1 MLRISLVIVPA
12 NAVPSK
18 LAPGLEPDGRTT
30 GIDRLG
36 HRPRRPDAYL
46 VGATQAETHAQAIAT
61 LTGSMPFGL
70 STAAIVEGP
79 CQACSALTSPG
90 GAGAVQNEQWNQ
102 NSIDL
107 QIDATKPAM
116 LVASEAWFPGWTA
129 KIDGQ
134 SAPVVRTDGLVLGV
148 PVPAGAHEVVLD
160 YHAPGALG
168 GAAIST
174 LALFGLAAAF
184 RARSETATPALAP
197 GT

>member
-1 MLRISLVIVPA
+1 VLRIGLVIVPA

-18 LAPGLEPDGRTT
+18 LAPGLEADGRTAK
-30 GIDRLG
+30 IVRLK
-36 HRPRRPDAYL
+36 HQPSIPDAYL
-46 VGATQAETHAQAIAT
+46 VGATQTQTHEQAIAT

-70 STAAIVEGP
+70 NTAAIVEAP

-107 QIDATKPAM
+107 HISATRPAM
-116 LVASEAWFPGWTA
+116 LVVSEAWFPGWTA
-129 KIDGQ
+129 RIDGR

-148 PVPAGAHEVVLD
+148 PVPAGTHEVVLD
-160 YHAPGALG
+160 YNAPGALG

-174 LALFGLAAAF
+174 F
-184 RARSETATPALAP
+184 ALA
-197 GT
+197 GFAVAFVVVRRRRGQR